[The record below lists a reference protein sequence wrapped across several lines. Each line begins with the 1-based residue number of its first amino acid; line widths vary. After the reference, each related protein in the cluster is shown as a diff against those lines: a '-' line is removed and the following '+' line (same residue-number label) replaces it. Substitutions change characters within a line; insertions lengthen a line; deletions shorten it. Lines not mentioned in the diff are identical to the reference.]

1 MPTRS
6 SISKRRSCSTQADE
20 GALDPGQDA
29 SKAIVVTGSW
39 FIDPADKTA
48 LVIDYKIGAKGQ
60 KRVER
65 VVWRFQ
71 DDKLVLT
78 RGRVPP
84 EVAQASEWW
93 LTPQ

>member
-84 EVAQASEWW
+84 EVTRASEWW
-93 LTPQ
+93 PTPQ